1 MGNPLKTYSTA
12 RPALAGLVLLTGLT
26 GLAGCTASQPGATG
40 SVAATPSASATATA
54 SPTATPTPTPTLWD
68 PAAGADWAAE
78 TFPIAGTD
86 QYAVYTNGQLV
97 EARAGGSS
105 MTHHETALGSYEL
118 QLACQGGAASSI
130 TLDVTSAGG
139 ASTRLTAPCDGE
151 IRTSPYAVVQPEVT
165 VAVSGSGEDPVVW
178 SAVLATPPLG

>member
-26 GLAGCTASQPGATG
+26 GLVGCTAGQPGATG
-40 SVAATPSASATATA
+40 SNAATPSASATATA
-54 SPTATPTPTPTLWD
+54 SSTATPTPTPPPWD

-78 TFPIAGTD
+78 TFPITGTD

-130 TLDVTSAGG
+130 TLDVTSPGG

-165 VAVSGSGEDPVVW
+165 VAVSGSGQDPVVW
-178 SAVLATPPLG
+178 SAVLATTPLG